1 MNIPPLRTRK
11 IHGNSE
17 GNERQKF
24 TPLMP
29 PRTTSNISEP
39 VLNFKQYSQ
48 PRTKTKREKQ
58 ESAIN
63 SSNNDNVP
71 IESIFISHESESI
84 EQLFVN
90 NVKSSNIGDSDWII
104 FQFPKLAA
112 SHGTLRVHRSGNVSL
127 DLSQDSNNPYPTAYN
142 ISMGSAAHFPQQ
154 FVMIQGSSFVPFG
167 SPCAKVIA
175 TPQISSDILGE

>member
-11 IHGNSE
+11 ISNNNES
-17 GNERQKF
+17 NERQKF

-29 PRTTSNISEP
+29 PRTAAGIPTSAPTS
-39 VLNFKQYSQ
+39 KQYSQ
-48 PRTKTKREKQ
+48 TIAKIKKEKQ

-63 SSNNDNVP
+63 PSNDNIP
-71 IESIFISHESESI
+71 IESISISHESKNI

-90 NVKSSNIGDSDWII
+90 NVESNNIDGSDWII

-112 SHGTLRVHRSGNVSL
+112 SHGALRVHRSGNVSL
-127 DLSQDSNNPYPTAYN
+127 NLSQDKNNPNPTVYN
-142 ISMGSAAHFPQQ
+142 ISMGTETHFPQQ
-154 FVMIQGSSFVPFG
+154 FAMIQGSSFVPFG

-175 TPQISSDILGE
+175 TPQLSSDILDG